1 MIFDGHSDIFTDV
14 TVRRLKGETQVLKN
28 HHLPRLRKG
37 NIEGGCFVLW
47 IDPPYDADPA
57 KRLGELMHC
66 IKDEM
71 AECEEAVVVKNL
83 KEIEEARKAGKFYIL
98 PGLEGLSGIGT
109 DLDKID
115 ELYDFGCRHA
125 MLSWNEQND
134 LSTGTK
140 GDPNRGLTELGKKAV
155 RKLHDKHMLV
165 DVSHTNERTFWAGII
180 KSLFFAFII
189 ASVSAFFGYTV
200 DGGSIAVGKASTDS
214 VVSSSVLILFAELVL
229 DTL

>member
-165 DVSHTNERTFWAGII
+165 DVSHTNERTFWDMA
-180 KSLFFAFII
+180 K
-189 ASVSAFFGYTV
+189 V
-200 DGGSIAVGKASTDS
+200 GGGPDRKS
-214 VVSSSVLILFAELVL
+214 VV
-229 DTL
+229 